1 MSTEDKEESN
11 KSKEDLDSNGEH
23 SLSTNYN
30 IKSIWNYRKWG
41 YWVRKIKNFIQSMH
55 MHIHA

>member
-30 IKSIWNYRKWG
+30 IKSIWNYRK
-41 YWVRKIKNFIQSMH
+41 
-55 MHIHA
+55 